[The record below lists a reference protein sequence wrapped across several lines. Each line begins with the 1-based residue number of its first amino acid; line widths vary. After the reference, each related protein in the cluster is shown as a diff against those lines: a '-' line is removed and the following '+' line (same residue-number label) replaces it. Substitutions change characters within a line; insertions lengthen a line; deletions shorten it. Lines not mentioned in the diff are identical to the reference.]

1 MAKKAIYANIAGV
14 YYQVDQST
22 NIPTHIARMARNH
35 SHLEY
40 DQRSREMIA
49 AIWLSGMD
57 YTHLQSNRG
66 LYQKMEADLREQK
79 VTEIPKITDHYLV
92 YVDYAIY
99 NEEGQEI
106 NHSCSTK
113 RIEATDAL
121 LPLGV
126 AFNNECV
133 YRRVKAFNPKVV
145 FSVTNHIPFGVL
157 ESSYGKKYTMKI
169 NDVCILET
177 VDPYESECFNVHN
190 SIEGNSYDYQS
201 HTIGTLLRDH
211 IPVYSSAAAKVD
223 IGEFTV
229 SFYPRKITLDLHCLL
244 ANLVVAYDEQNIKDI
259 LIENMNQKYPDPPI
273 PEPDPGEPG
282 EDDDPVFPEP
292 DDKPSADGDYTPD
305 ENGFYHYYERCTETT
320 PEALL
325 VVEDAIPD
333 NKYDPDTMIRQKD
346 VLLDVPDISVGE
358 FVLYCT
364 GLNVDYLS
372 V

>member
-1 MAKKAIYANIAGV
+1 MRYITK
-14 YYQVDQST
+14 
-22 NIPTHIARMARNH
+22 
-35 SHLEY
+35 
-40 DQRSREMIA
+40 
-49 AIWLSGMD
+49 
-57 YTHLQSNRG
+57 
-66 LYQKMEADLREQK
+66 
-79 VTEIPKITDHYLV
+79 KITDHYLV

-177 VDPYESECFNVHN
+177 VDQYESECFNVHN

-273 PEPDPGEPG
+273 PEPNLAKTTIRYSRNPTTNPLRMVIILRMKMDSTIIM
-282 EDDDPVFPEP
+282 
-292 DDKPSADGDYTPD
+292 SAV
-305 ENGFYHYYERCTETT
+305 R
-320 PEALL
+320 
-325 VVEDAIPD
+325 
-333 NKYDPDTMIRQKD
+333 RQLRKH
-346 VLLDVPDISVGE
+346 
-358 FVLYCT
+358 FWW
-364 GLNVDYLS
+364 
-372 V
+372 